1 MATEAM
7 LPPRPEAVVLRRLA
21 GSLGL
26 LLTLC
31 LPVPALAVE
40 IEVRG
45 TLVAIRAE
53 EEPLRA
59 VLEAV
64 GESCNLEIRSN
75 VSTLE
80 PVTIDTKLQPLPR
93 LLKSLLREHSYVLQ
107 YGGAGAR
114 QLWILAPAGNSEALP
129 PWSAGSRDT
138 AFDDLVL
145 ALADPDPEVRV
156 EAVLALGDI
165 GDMTTAPFLTQ
176 SLTDESDD
184 VRAAA
189 RAVLEDMDMAEAGSP
204 GSVEPDAD

>member
-1 MATEAM
+1 M
-7 LPPRPEAVVLRRLA
+7 A

-31 LPVPALAVE
+31 VPAVAVE

-45 TLVAIRAE
+45 PLVAIRAE
-53 EEPLRA
+53 GEALRA
-59 VLEAV
+59 VLEVV
-64 GESCNLEIRSN
+64 GESCDLEIRSN

-80 PVTIDTKLQPLPR
+80 PVTVDTKPQPLPH
-93 LLKSLLREHSYVLQ
+93 LLKNLLREYSYVLQ

-114 QLWILAPAGNSEALP
+114 QLWILAPAGHTEALP
-129 PWSAGSRDT
+129 AWSTGSRDT
-138 AFDDLVL
+138 AFDDLLL

-165 GDMTTAPFLTQ
+165 GGTKTAPFLTQ
-176 SLTDESDD
+176 SLNDESED

-189 RAVLEDMDMAEAGSP
+189 SAVLEDMDVAEAGSP
-204 GSVEPDAD
+204 GWVQPDAD

>member
-1 MATEAM
+1 M
-7 LPPRPEAVVLRRLA
+7 
-21 GSLGL
+21 
-26 LLTLC
+26 C
-31 LPVPALAVE
+31 VPAIAVE
-40 IEVRG
+40 VEVRG

-64 GESCNLEIRSN
+64 GESCNLEISSN

-107 YGGAGAR
+107 DGGAGAR

-129 PWSAGSRDT
+129 AWSAGSLDT

-165 GDMTTAPFLTQ
+165 GGMTTAPFLTQ

-204 GSVEPDAD
+204 GSLEPDAD